1 MTQHLRPDA
10 LQQGNS
16 GFSAWEKLYQK
27 RWLLSAIR
35 QEIKDSV
42 VLLCLVA
49 FWATVV
55 YWVASTVLRWL
66 GAFGGSFWMPH

>member
-16 GFSAWEKLYQK
+16 GFAAWEKLYQK
-27 RWLLSAIR
+27 RWLLRAIR
-35 QEIKDSV
+35 QDIKDSF

-49 FWATVV
+49 FWGTVA
-55 YWVASTVLRWL
+55 YWVASNVLGWF
-66 GAFGGSFWMPH
+66 GASWVSFWTPH